1 MNQKIVKIIKTLE
14 GNVLGI
20 GLSKDMVEAI
30 EKNDAIIEC
39 NLLNSYTEEQPGRRK
54 RGKTIKIKKLH
65 KYFKKKSVDTI
76 ICDYEMIQKYMNTFV
91 KNSVY
96 INRKQ
101 LYFFGNID
109 KEILT
114 KRYHRYDT
122 TISFPFENIAI
133 IDNTNSK
140 NNKFKDIGYR
150 FIDAIT
156 AAIDFIGDVLMN

>member
-30 EKNDAIIEC
+30 EKNDAITEC
-39 NLLNSYTEEQPGRRK
+39 NLLNSYTKEQHGKRK

-76 ICDYEMIQKYMNTFV
+76 ICDYETIQKYMNTFV

-109 KEILT
+109 KEIIA
-114 KRYHRYDT
+114 KRYHRYNT
-122 TISFPFENIAI
+122 TVSFSNQNIAI

-150 FIDAIT
+150 FIDAST